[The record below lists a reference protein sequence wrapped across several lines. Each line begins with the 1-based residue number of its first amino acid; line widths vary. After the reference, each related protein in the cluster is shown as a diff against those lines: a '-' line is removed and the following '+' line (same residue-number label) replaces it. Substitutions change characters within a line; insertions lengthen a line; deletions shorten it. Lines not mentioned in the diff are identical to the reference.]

1 LLKKLLL
8 AVNKLSQLLTKRAI
22 LEHPL
27 HNPPLAEDILQAAAR
42 IRPYV
47 NRTPVITSSTL
58 NRRMGAELFFKCE
71 NFQKVGAFKARG
83 ATNAVFSLE
92 ESQTGSGAAT
102 HSSGNHAQ
110 ALSWA
115 ASLRN
120 LPAYI
125 VMPEN
130 SSPVKINA
138 VKEYGGIITFCK
150 PTLAAREETLHEVIA
165 NTGAVEIHPYNDLR
179 IIAGQATAAAEL
191 LEEIQDLDIL
201 IAPVGGGGLL
211 SGTAL
216 SAHYF
221 SPKTKVIGAEPEQAN
236 DAWISFTQK
245 RFVPSLHPDTIAD
258 GLRTS
263 LGTLTFPIIL
273 EYVDRIVTI
282 PEESI
287 IRAMRLVW
295 ERMKILVETS
305 SAVPVAALMDG
316 RIDVKGKKAG
326 IILSGGNVDLDQ
338 LPWIK

>member
-1 LLKKLLL
+1 
-8 AVNKLSQLLTKRAI
+8 
-22 LEHPL
+22 LEPTL
-27 HNPPLAEDILQAAAR
+27 HNPPTAEDILQAAAR
-42 IRPYV
+42 IRPYI

-58 NRRMGAELFFKCE
+58 NRMMGAELFFKCE

-92 ESQTGSGAAT
+92 ESQTVRGVAT

-115 ASLRN
+115 ATLRN

-130 SSPVKINA
+130 SSRVKINA
-138 VKEYGGIITFCK
+138 VRDYGGSITFCK
-150 PTLAAREETLHEVIA
+150 PTLAAREETLEKVIA
-165 NTGAVEIHPYNDLR
+165 ATGAIEIHPYNNLR

-191 LEEIQDLDIL
+191 FEEVTDLDIL
-201 IAPVGGGGLL
+201 LIPVGGGGLL
-211 SGTAL
+211 SGSAL
-216 SAHYF
+216 SANYF
-221 SPKTKVIGAEPEQAN
+221 SPKTKVIAAEPEQAN
-236 DAWISFTQK
+236 DAWQSFTQK
-245 RFVPSLHPDTIAD
+245 KFIPSLHPDTIAD

-263 LGTLTFPIIL
+263 LGTITFPIIL
-273 EYVDRIVTI
+273 EYVESIVTV

-305 SAVPVAALMDG
+305 SAVPVAALLDEK
-316 RIDVKGKKAG
+316 IDIKGKKVG
-326 IILSGGNVDLDQ
+326 VILSGGNADLDH

>member
-1 LLKKLLL
+1 M
-8 AVNKLSQLLTKRAI
+8 V
-22 LEHPL
+22 
-27 HNPPLAEDILQAAAR
+27 
-42 IRPYV
+42 
-47 NRTPVITSSTL
+47 
-58 NRRMGAELFFKCE
+58 GAELFFKCE

-92 ESQTGSGAAT
+92 ESQTGHGVAT

-130 SSPVKINA
+130 SSPVKISA
-138 VKEYGGIITFCK
+138 VRDYGGIITLCK
-150 PTLAAREETLHEVIA
+150 PTLAAREETLSEVIA
-165 NTGAVEIHPYNDLR
+165 ATGAIEIHPYNDLR

-191 LEEIQDLDIL
+191 LEDIQDLDIL
-201 IAPVGGGGLL
+201 LAPVGGGGLL

-216 SAHYF
+216 STHYF
-221 SPKTKVIGAEPEQAN
+221 SPKTKVIAAEPEQAN
-236 DAWISFTQK
+236 DAWLSFTQK
-245 RFVPSLHPDTIAD
+245 KFVPSLHPDTIAD

-263 LGTLTFPIIL
+263 LGSFTFPIIL
-273 EYVDRIVTI
+273 EHVESIVTV

-316 RIDVKGKKAG
+316 KIDVKGKKVG
-326 IILSGGNVDLDQ
+326 VILSGGNVDLDH

>member
-1 LLKKLLL
+1 
-8 AVNKLSQLLTKRAI
+8 
-22 LEHPL
+22 
-27 HNPPLAEDILQAAAR
+27 
-42 IRPYV
+42 
-47 NRTPVITSSTL
+47 
-58 NRRMGAELFFKCE
+58 MGTELFFKCE

-92 ESQTGSGAAT
+92 ESQTIHGVAT

-120 LPAYI
+120 LAAYI

-130 SSPVKINA
+130 SSPVKIRS
-138 VKEYGGIITFCK
+138 VKGYGGNVTLCK
-150 PTLAAREETLHEVIA
+150 PTLAAREETLHEVVKA
-165 NTGAVEIHPYNDLR
+165 TGAVEIHPYNDLR

-191 LEEIQDLDIL
+191 LEDIQDLDIL
-201 IAPVGGGGLL
+201 LVPVGGGGLL

-221 SPKTKVIGAEPEQAN
+221 SPKTKVIATEPEQAN
-236 DAWISFTQK
+236 DAWQSFTQK
-245 RFVPSLHPDTIAD
+245 KFVPSLHPDTIAD

-273 EYVDRIVTI
+273 EHVDNIVTV

-295 ERMKILVETS
+295 ERMKILIETS
-305 SAVPVAALMDG
+305 SAVPVAALMDNK
-316 RIDVKGKKAG
+316 IDVKGRKVG
-326 IILSGGNVDLDQ
+326 VILSGGNVDLDH
-338 LPWIK
+338 LPWRK